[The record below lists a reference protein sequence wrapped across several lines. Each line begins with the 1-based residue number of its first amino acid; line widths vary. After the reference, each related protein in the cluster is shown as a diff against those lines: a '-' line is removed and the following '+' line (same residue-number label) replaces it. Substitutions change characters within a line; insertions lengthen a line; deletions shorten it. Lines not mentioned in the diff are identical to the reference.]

1 MGSTPA
7 AEELEPVVD
16 AAARGDAAALRA
28 AYDALSPRVCGYLRI
43 RGAEDPEGLTND
55 VFVRVL
61 PRLAELHGGYAG
73 LRALAFTV
81 AHGLL
86 VDELRR
92 RERQPVLHEYD
103 AARDRRTQPSAEDE
117 AIDRSGEGTALE
129 LLDLLPD
136 DQRAVVLLRV
146 LGELSVAE
154 TAAAVGRSEAAVR
167 KVQAKALGA
176 LRGLAACEGRTT
188 NEGARR

>member
-28 AYDALSPRVCGYLRI
+28 VYDALSPRVCGYLRI
-43 RGAEDPEGLTND
+43 RGAEDPEGL
-55 VFVRVL
+55 
-61 PRLAELHGGYAG
+61 
-73 LRALAFTV
+73 
-81 AHGLL
+81 
-86 VDELRR
+86 
-92 RERQPVLHEYD
+92 
-103 AARDRRTQPSAEDE
+103 TQPSAEDE